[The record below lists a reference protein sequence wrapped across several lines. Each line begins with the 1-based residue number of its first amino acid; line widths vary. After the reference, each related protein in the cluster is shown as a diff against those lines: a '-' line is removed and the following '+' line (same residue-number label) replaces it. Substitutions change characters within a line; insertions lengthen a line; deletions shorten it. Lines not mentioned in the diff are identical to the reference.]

1 MDVTIVTDLITGR
14 NIREYHR
21 EYKQTQWYGHDK
33 MVEYQLD
40 KLKRLV
46 KHCYCNV
53 PYYTKIMKEAG
64 IDPNGVKDLDY
75 IKQFPILTKE
85 IIKKN
90 YDDFSPINMNK
101 IKGVKTSPTGGTTG
115 SILYKRNDSN
125 TRSSIWGSYQRFYD
139 WMGIDPGGRVLSYWG
154 GHVIPHGKID
164 VIKTKISNLVKHNIG
179 FDAYDTRAEVLE
191 EIATTLRKKNIQLIR
206 SYPQALY
213 SLALR
218 FKEKSW
224 LFNVKAILTTS
235 EPVMPQHRAL
245 FREVFGAETFDQ
257 YGCGEIGG
265 LAYECPAH
273 NGLHITEER
282 VIVEQNNNNEL
293 IITDLDNFSM
303 PFIRYWNADQAEFS
317 DHECPC
323 GRKSRLI
330 KSVLG
335 RTCDYLIGKDGQS
348 LHWAFFWHLL
358 FDTEIAVNRNFVK
371 FQIVQDTKDS
381 LVFRTVSDP
390 LTDEDKETIVSK
402 IKEKMGDMTVSFV
415 VEEDIENTKSGKYR
429 PVINKL
435 L

>member
-1 MDVTIVTDLITGR
+1 
-14 NIREYHR
+14 
-21 EYKQTQWYGHDK
+21 
-33 MVEYQLD
+33 
-40 KLKRLV
+40 
-46 KHCYCNV
+46 
-53 PYYTKIMKEAG
+53 
-64 IDPNGVKDLDY
+64 
-75 IKQFPILTKE
+75 
-85 IIKKN
+85 
-90 YDDFSPINMNK
+90 
-101 IKGVKTSPTGGTTG
+101 
-115 SILYKRNDSN
+115 
-125 TRSSIWGSYQRFYD
+125 
-139 WMGIDPGGRVLSYWG
+139 MGIGPNARILSYWG
-154 GHVIPHGKID
+154 GHVIPHGRVD
-164 VIKTKISNLVKHNIG
+164 VIQTRLTNIAKNNIG
-179 FDAYDTRAEVLE
+179 FDAYDTRGDVLDR
-191 EIATTLRKKNIQLIR
+191 IAKTLSKKSIQLIR

-213 SLALR
+213 VLAIK
-218 FKEKSW
+218 FKEKDW
-224 LFNVKAILTTS
+224 KFHVKAILTTS
-235 EPVMPQHRAL
+235 EPVMPQHRVL
-245 FREVFGAETFDQ
+245 FKEVFGAETFDQ
-257 YGCGEIGG
+257 YGCGEMGG